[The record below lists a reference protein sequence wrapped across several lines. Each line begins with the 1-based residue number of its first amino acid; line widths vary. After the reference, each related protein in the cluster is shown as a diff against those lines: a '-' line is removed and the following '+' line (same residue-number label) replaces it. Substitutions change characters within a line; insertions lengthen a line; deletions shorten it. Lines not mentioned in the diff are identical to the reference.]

1 MRGKNKEGKAVGTA
15 GRKRIQDLLAVL
27 FFLLLLPYTC
37 SLVSGIRQEEAV
49 ETSGSALRARDGLTL
64 CLERENGVLQMPL
77 EEFLVGA
84 LAACM
89 PGEYREETLK
99 AQAVIL
105 RSICRVK
112 AEASGSTGAAGDW
125 EAVDVGDVKAKEDSG
140 AETGTIG
147 GMDQRGPVEEDTADK
162 AQSAA
167 SGFLYQEDSGLEY
180 LDEAQRYTYWG
191 TEWESIEE
199 KFSKAVQET
208 EGIVL
213 AWKGEAVSPPFFR
226 LSAGKTRDAA
236 QIWGAEA
243 IPWCKSV
250 DCSHDIEAADFLQE
264 KRLSWTDFLKTLG
277 DAGMEL
283 PRGETR
289 MRLTRDSAGY
299 VTAVEGGAAWM
310 AGERFRQLFAL
321 PSACFALEEE
331 NGEVIIRTKGV
342 GHGLGFDQYGA
353 DLLAAEGADYM
364 QLLDI
369 FFEGLTLE
377 KME

>member
-1 MRGKNKEGKAVGTA
+1 MRKTNQEGKAAGTA

-49 ETSGSALRARDGLTL
+49 ETSGAALRARDGLTL
-64 CLERENGVLQMPL
+64 CLERENGVWRMPL

-84 LAACM
+84 LAACI

-105 RSICRVK
+105 RSICRAK
-112 AEASGSTGAAGDW
+112 AGAPGNTSGL
-125 EAVDVGDVKAKEDSG
+125 
-140 AETGTIG
+140 
-147 GMDQRGPVEEDTADK
+147 
-162 AQSAA
+162 
-167 SGFLYQEDSGLEY
+167 LYQADSGLEY
-180 LDEAQRYTYWG
+180 LDAAQRRDHWG
-191 TEWESIEE
+191 ADWEALEE
-199 KFSKAVQET
+199 KFSAAVRET

-213 AWKGEAVSPPFFR
+213 AREGETVGPPFFR
-226 LSAGKTRDAA
+226 LSAGETRDAA

-243 IPWCKSV
+243 FSWCKSV
-250 DCSHDIEAADFLQE
+250 DCPHDIEAEEFLQE
-264 KRLSWTDFLKTLG
+264 KRIPWADFLETLKR
-277 DAGMEL
+277 AGMEL
-283 PRGETR
+283 PGQDA
-289 MRLTRDSAGY
+289 RLRLVRDGAGY
-299 VTAVEGGAAWM
+299 VTAVESDTARM

-331 NGEVIIRTKGV
+331 NGEVMMRTKGV

-353 DLLAAEGADYM
+353 DLLAAEGADYL
-364 QLLDI
+364 QLLDV